1 MFVLIKNQLYPMR
14 LYNKISD
21 PREYINILEKKFEK
35 DVVDSLALFLIK
47 ERKELL
53 DSRGVDV
60 KEILSRK
67 KKWIIKEYKSDTY
80 SSPRYYKKN

>member
-21 PREYINILEKKFEK
+21 PHEYTNILEKKFEK
-35 DVVDSLALFLIK
+35 DAVDSLALFVIK
-47 ERKELL
+47 ERRELL
-53 DSRGVDV
+53 VSRGVNV

-80 SSPRYYKKN
+80 NSPRYYKKN